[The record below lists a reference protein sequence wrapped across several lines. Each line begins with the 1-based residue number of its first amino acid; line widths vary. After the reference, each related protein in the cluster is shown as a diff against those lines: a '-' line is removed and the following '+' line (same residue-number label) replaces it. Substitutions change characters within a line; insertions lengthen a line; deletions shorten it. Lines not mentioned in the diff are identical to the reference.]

1 MSPNAPQTVRKNT
14 EKTLAPLSFLTLT
27 AATYFMATTSSPL
40 VPLEVP
46 FGIIKVL
53 PIQYWALLF
62 VSLVLLAASVA
73 TRKLPY
79 LWFSAII
86 VTAIVPGLNSLIN
99 SGPYD
104 IFAIDA
110 AQYISR
116 SGTFNPVQHI
126 FLNFPGSEI
135 VFSSITLITRVD
147 PMVVIRAYGLLYN
160 LLLLGVCYVSLRRF
174 GVSQIASILGALTFV
189 LGFYTQ
195 GILLYSSLN
204 GFLFYI
210 IIASL
215 VLMPFANRR
224 SNVIL
229 LTLFFA
235 AMTITHAFSP
245 FLTIAGLVGL
255 MIGEKVLGKFVTRL
269 TRLPLTDARYQVSPS
284 TLVIF
289 LLIVTVFWAYIAF
302 GPFAAGIF
310 QVSSINL
317 GSLLESVISPLLAP
331 QTAYEM
337 SYANLARLYA
347 PVLFVPFVVYLVA
360 VPDKRR
366 LQMLLLTLGL
376 VGAVAIAVTGYTQ
389 EFLTRVFAFALLPLS
404 YGVAKMF
411 ETRRLA
417 LKAVA
422 IIALALV
429 LGMHIPAHFGQNAF
443 EVYPISTVRGVQ
455 FIAQHSH
462 LNSTFDSSERE
473 FGWNYYFD
481 VYRSNLSDQETGTF
495 YYILSYPAA
504 TWAIYSEGDHAFAQ
518 LSSKLNSSAYNS
530 LYSNGLFTVY
540 S

>member
-1 MSPNAPQTVRKNT
+1 MSPSTSQTVQKNA
-14 EKTLAPLSFLTLT
+14 EKTLAPLLFLTVA

-46 FGIIKVL
+46 FGIVKVL
-53 PIQYWALLF
+53 PIQYWALL
-62 VSLVLLAASVA
+62 LVAMLLLAASVA
-73 TRKLPY
+73 SRKLPY
-79 LWFSAII
+79 LWLSAIV
-86 VTAIVPGLNSLIN
+86 VTAIVPGLSSLID
-99 SGPYD
+99 SGPHD
-104 IFAIDA
+104 VFAIDA
-110 AQYISR
+110 TQYISR
-116 SGTFNPVQHI
+116 SGTFSPMEHI

-135 VFSSITLITRVD
+135 VFSSITLITRAD
-147 PMVVIRAYGLLYN
+147 PMAVIRAYGLLYN
-160 LLLLGVCYVSLRRF
+160 LLLLGICYVSFRRF
-174 GVSQIASILGALTFV
+174 GVSQTASVLGALTFV

-195 GILLYSSLN
+195 GILIYSSLN

-215 VLMPFANRR
+215 VLMPFANRK
-224 SNVIL
+224 SNMIL

-245 FLTIAGLVGL
+245 FLTIAGLAGVL
-255 MIGEKVLGKFVTRL
+255 IGGEILGKYVTRR
-269 TRLPLTDARYQVSPS
+269 TGLPLSEARPQLSLS
-284 TLVIF
+284 TAVIF
-289 LLIVTVFWAYIAF
+289 LLMATVFWAYIAF
-302 GPFAAGIF
+302 GPFAVGIF
-310 QVSSINL
+310 RVSSINL
-317 GSLLESVISPLLAP
+317 GSLLEGVISPLLTP

-337 SYANLARLYA
+337 SYANFARLYA
-347 PVLFVPFVVYLVA
+347 PVLFVAFVVYLVT
-360 VPDKRR
+360 VPDKRK

-376 VGAVAIAVTGYTQ
+376 VGAVGIAVAGYTQ
-389 EFLTRVFAFALLPLS
+389 EFLTRIFAFALLPLS

-422 IIALALV
+422 LIALALV

-443 EVYPISTVRGVQ
+443 QVYPTSTVRGVQ

-462 LNSTFDSSERE
+462 PNSTFDSTERE

-481 VYRSNLSDQETGTF
+481 VYRSNLSDRETGTF

-504 TWAIYSEGDHAFAQ
+504 TWEIYSEGDYAFAQ

-530 LYSNGLFTVY
+530 VYSNGLFTVY
-540 S
+540 A